1 MLQVKEKDMDT
12 LMIELTNHKAY
23 KLLQDME
30 DLNLI
35 RVLKKNQMGF
45 HPYAKR
51 LEPVWVKSKFNNNWI
66 QSGKNGREIPD
77 RYVGG
82 D

>member
-1 MLQVKEKDMDT
+1 MDT

-35 RVLKKNQMGF
+35 RVLKK
-45 HPYAKR
+45 
-51 LEPVWVKSKFNNNWI
+51 KSDGISSLRQKIRTRMSEEQI
-66 QSGKNGREIPD
+66 QQQLDSIRKEWQRNT
-77 RYVGG
+77 
-82 D
+82 